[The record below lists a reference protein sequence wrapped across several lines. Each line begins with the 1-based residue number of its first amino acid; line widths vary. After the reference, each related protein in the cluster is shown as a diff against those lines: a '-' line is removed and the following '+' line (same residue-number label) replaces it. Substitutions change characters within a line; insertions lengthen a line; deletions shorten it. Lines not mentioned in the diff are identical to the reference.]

1 MLTASKTQHWAVSF
15 LSKQN
20 GERVM
25 TYEELREEAKRQG
38 YRLVALDSREKLLP
52 CTCGNKRRTHFDT
65 WEGGKWIY
73 MLTCTKCGKTAKGHS
88 VSEVN
93 RNWNEMIKM
102 EMSK

>member
-1 MLTASKTQHWAVSF
+1 
-15 LSKQN
+15 
-20 GERVM
+20 M

-38 YRLVALDSREKLLP
+38 YRLVALDTREKLLP

-93 RNWNEMIKM
+93 RNWNEMIKTAITI
-102 EMSK
+102 EGE